1 MQGGKGRP
9 MECIRLDV
17 KERGE
22 DNYKE
27 RGVD

>member
-9 MECIRLDV
+9 EECIRSDV

-27 RGVD
+27 GGVD